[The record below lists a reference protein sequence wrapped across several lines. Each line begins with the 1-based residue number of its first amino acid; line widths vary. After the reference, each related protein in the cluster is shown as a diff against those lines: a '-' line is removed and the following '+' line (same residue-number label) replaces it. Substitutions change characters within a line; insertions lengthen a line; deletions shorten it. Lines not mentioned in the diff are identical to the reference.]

1 VKIQLIIIFII
12 IISNSNKVYYI
23 IYQRIGIVSTTKNK
37 RIMIIDDDEDIT
49 NLFSIFLEHNGY
61 SIDAYI
67 NPVEA
72 FNNFRKNSH
81 DLIILDLKMP
91 KMDGMTLYHKIKE
104 IDSNVIIC
112 FTTADINY
120 IADLRKG
127 IIDIDKIVL
136 YKPILLK
143 DLKNKI
149 DWLLSH
155 QEVHSYGFLS

>member
-1 VKIQLIIIFII
+1 
-12 IISNSNKVYYI
+12 
-23 IYQRIGIVSTTKNK
+23 VSTAKNNK
-37 RIMIIDDDEDIT
+37 RIMIIDDDKDIT
-49 NLFSIFLEHNGY
+49 NLFSIFLDYNGY
-61 SIDAYI
+61 VVNAYT

-81 DLIILDLKMP
+81 DLIVLDLKMP

-104 IDSNVIIC
+104 IDGKVRIC

-120 IADLRKG
+120 IEDLRKD

-136 YKPILLK
+136 YKPVLLK

-149 DWLLSH
+149 DLLLSQ
-155 QEVHSYGFLS
+155 QEVTGKPAMMVL

>member
-1 VKIQLIIIFII
+1 
-12 IISNSNKVYYI
+12 
-23 IYQRIGIVSTTKNK
+23 VSTTKNK
-37 RIMIIDDDEDIT
+37 RIMIIDDDKDIT

-91 KMDGMTLYHKIKE
+91 NMDGMTLYHKMKE
-104 IDSNVIIC
+104 IDSNIIIC
-112 FTTADINY
+112 FTTADLTY
-120 IADLRKG
+120 IEDLRKG
-127 IIDIDKIVL
+127 IIDSDKIVL
-136 YKPILLK
+136 YKPVLLK

-149 DWLLSH
+149 DWLLSRH
-155 QEVHSYGFLS
+155 EEVNSNKPTTMMIL

>member
-1 VKIQLIIIFII
+1 
-12 IISNSNKVYYI
+12 
-23 IYQRIGIVSTTKNK
+23 
-37 RIMIIDDDEDIT
+37 MIIDDDKDIT

-61 SIDAYI
+61 IVNAYT

-81 DLIILDLKMP
+81 DLIVLDVKMP
-91 KMDGMTLYHKIKE
+91 KMDGMTLFHKIKE
-104 IDSNVIIC
+104 IDNKVIIC

-120 IADLRKG
+120 IEDLRKD

-136 YKPILLK
+136 YKPVLLK

-149 DWLLSH
+149 DLLLSQ
-155 QEVHSYGFLS
+155 QEVTGKPAMMVL

>member
-1 VKIQLIIIFII
+1 
-12 IISNSNKVYYI
+12 
-23 IYQRIGIVSTTKNK
+23 
-37 RIMIIDDDEDIT
+37 MIIDDDEDIT
-49 NLFSIFLEHNGY
+49 DLFSIFLEHNGY
-61 SIDAYI
+61 IVNSYT

-91 KMDGMTLYHKIKE
+91 NMDGMTLYHKIKE

-120 IADLRKG
+120 IPKLQKD
-127 IIDIDKIVL
+127 IIDIEKIVL
-136 YKPILLK
+136 YKPVLLK

-149 DWLLSH
+149 DSLLLSSH
-155 QEVHSYGFLS
+155 QEGTNSNKTTTMMILWHKALIVDYGN